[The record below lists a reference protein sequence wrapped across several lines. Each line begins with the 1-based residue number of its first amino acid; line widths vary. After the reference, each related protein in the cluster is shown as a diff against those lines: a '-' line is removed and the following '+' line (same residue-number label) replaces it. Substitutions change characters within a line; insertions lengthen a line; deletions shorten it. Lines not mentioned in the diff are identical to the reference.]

1 MTLITL
7 LTLVVQLLVRW
18 CNMACSNNLTNNSAQ
33 TFKTGITECND
44 ETETIDASNFTEA
57 LYRIF
62 AADQTTVLVTASLTG
77 GEIVVEAD
85 VDEAGNAINVFR
97 TTLSK
102 AVMAD
107 TIVPASQYTHSFK
120 VTNSA
125 GLELPPVFQ
134 NVVTIVRA
142 FD

>member
-1 MTLITL
+1 
-7 LTLVVQLLVRW
+7 
-18 CNMACSNNLTNNSAQ
+18 MACSNNLTNNSGQ
-33 TFKTGITECND
+33 TFKTRITECND
-44 ETETIDASNFTEA
+44 PTATIDASNFTEA

-62 AADQTTVLVTASLTG
+62 ASDCTTVLVTASLTG

-85 VDEAGNAINVFR
+85 VDEEGLPINVFR
-97 TTLSK
+97 TTLTK
-102 AVMAD
+102 AMMAD

-134 NVVTIVRA
+134 NTVTVVRSC
-142 FD
+142 D

>member
-1 MTLITL
+1 
-7 LTLVVQLLVRW
+7 
-18 CNMACSNNLTNNSAQ
+18 MACSNNLTNNSAQ
-33 TFKTGITECND
+33 TFKTRITECDD

-85 VDEAGNAINVFR
+85 VDEAGDPINVFR
-97 TTLSK
+97 TTLVK
-102 AVMAD
+102 AIMLD
-107 TIVPASQYTHSFK
+107 TIVPAGQYTHSFK

-125 GLELPPVFQ
+125 GLELPPVFE
-134 NVVTIVRA
+134 NVVTIVRSNN
-142 FD
+142 